1 MITGLDYGTSNCALS
16 ARQKNSAEGSKIALV
31 PLENSKHFIPSTLYA
46 LERELIVESVA
57 KNIQRKETQQHFIN
71 HRRNQLAQANRVR
84 LTHDI
89 ATNEQALFFGREAFS
104 HYLEQPDEGYFVKS
118 PKSFLGSSG
127 FRPQF
132 IEFFEDIVT
141 AMMQN
146 IKDKAEAHLG
156 AALTNTVIGRPVNF
170 QGINSENSNAQAL
183 SILTTAA
190 KRAGYKEVEFLYEP
204 IAAGFAFEE
213 QLTQDKT
220 VLVID
225 IGGGTSDCAM
235 VRMGPSYRKKTDRSE
250 DFLSHTGER
259 VGGND
264 LDIQLAGKNF
274 MPLFGMESE
283 LKNGLPMPT
292 QIFWNAV
299 TTNDVSA
306 QAHFNSLPTEMSL
319 EQMLRDTKEP
329 KLLNRLRLLRD
340 NKQNFQLVRDAEQ
353 CKIALSN
360 ALNNQVDLSYI
371 EKDLFCTVSRDD
383 YQKAI
388 QPPLSKM
395 MSLMTQAV
403 KDAGET
409 PDVVFVTGG
418 SAQSPIIRDAIKQ
431 TLGDVDIL
439 DGDHFGSV
447 AAGLGV
453 WAERIFA

>member
-16 ARQKNSAEGSKIALV
+16 ARQQNATGDTRIALV
-31 PLENSKHFIPSTLYA
+31 PLENGKHFLPSTLYA

-57 KNIQRKETQQHFIN
+57 QNIQNKDAQQDFITS
-71 HRRNQLAQANRVR
+71 RRNQLTQANRVR
-84 LTHDI
+84 VTHDI
-89 ATNEQALFFGREAFS
+89 AASEQALFFGKEAFS

-146 IKDKAEAHLG
+146 IKHKAEMHLG
-156 AALTNTVIGRPVNF
+156 ASLTHTVIGRPVNF
-170 QGINSENSNAQAL
+170 QGIHSEKSNTQAL

-190 KRAGYKEVEFLYEP
+190 KRAGYQEVEFLYEP

-235 VRMGPSYRKKTDRSE
+235 VRMGPSYRDKIDRSE

-292 QIFWNAV
+292 QIFWDAV

-306 QAHFNSLPTEMSL
+306 QTTFNSLPTEMSL

-329 KLLNRLRLLRD
+329 KLLNRLLLLRD

-353 CKIALSN
+353 CKIALSDT
-360 ALNNQVDLSYI
+360 LVNQVDLNYI
-371 EKDLFCTVSRDD
+371 EKGLYCDVSREA
-383 YQKAI
+383 YTKAI

-395 MSLMTQAV
+395 IKLMTQAV
-403 KDAGET
+403 NEAGET
-409 PDVVFVTGG
+409 PEVVFVTGG
-418 SAQSPIIRDAIKQ
+418 SAQSPIIRDAIRKS
-431 TLGDVDIL
+431 LGNVEIL

>member
-1 MITGLDYGTSNCALS
+1 MITGLDYGTSNCALCAPLQNTKGEAS
-16 ARQKNSAEGSKIALV
+16 PSLV
-31 PLENSKHFIPSTLYA
+31 PLENDQPFLPSTLYA

-57 KNIQRKETQQHFIN
+57 KHIHEKDDQTSFVQA
-71 HRRNQLAQANRVR
+71 RRNQLSQASRAR
-84 LTHDI
+84 LSNDI
-89 ATNEQALFFGREAFS
+89 GPDEQTLFFGREAFA
-104 HYLEQPDEGYFVKS
+104 HYLEHPDEGYFVKS

-146 IKDKAEAHLG
+146 IKQKAEMHLG
-156 AALTNTVIGRPVNF
+156 ETLTHTVIGRPVNF
-170 QGINSENSNAQAL
+170 QGINAEKSNAQAL

-213 QLTQDKT
+213 RLTQDKT

-235 VRMGPSYRKKTDRSE
+235 VRMGPSYRHKIDRTS

-292 QIFWNAV
+292 KFFWDAV

-306 QAHFNSLPTEMSL
+306 QTHFNSMQTETHL

-329 KLLNRLRLLRD
+329 KLLNRLLLLRE

-353 CKIALSN
+353 CKISLSSK
-360 ALNNQVDLSYI
+360 LNHCVDLSYI
-371 EKDLFCTVSRDD
+371 EKELVCDISRED
-383 YQKAI
+383 YSKAI

-395 MSLMTQAV
+395 VDLMNASV
-403 KDAGET
+403 KEAGEK
-409 PDVVFVTGG
+409 PDVVFITGG
-418 SAQSPIIRDAIKQ
+418 SAQSPLIRDVIKHN
-431 TLGDVDIL
+431 LGDVEIL

>member
-16 ARQKNSAEGSKIALV
+16 APLQNSKGEVSPSLV
-31 PLENSKHFIPSTLYA
+31 PLEKDQPFLPSTLYA

-57 KNIQRKETQQHFIN
+57 KCIPEKDDQSHFIQS
-71 HRRNQLAQANRVR
+71 RRNQLSQASRVR
-84 LTHDI
+84 LSNDI
-89 ATNEQALFFGREAFS
+89 GADEQTLFFGREAFS
-104 HYLEQPDEGYFVKS
+104 HYLECPDEGYFVKS

-146 IKDKAEAHLG
+146 IKQKAEAHLG
-156 AALTNTVIGRPVNF
+156 DTLTHTVIGRPVNF
-170 QGINSENSNAQAL
+170 QGIDADKSNAQAL

-213 QLTQDKT
+213 RLTQDKT

-235 VRMGPSYRKKTDRSE
+235 VRMGPSYRHKMDRKN

-274 MPLFGMESE
+274 MPLFGMESD

-292 QIFWNAV
+292 KFFWDAV

-306 QAHFNSLPTEMSL
+306 QVHFNSLQTETHL

-329 KLLNRLRLLRD
+329 HLLNRLIMLRE
-340 NKQNFQLVRDAEQ
+340 NKQNFQLVRDAEK
-353 CKIALSN
+353 CKIALSSK
-360 ALNNQVDLSYI
+360 LEHQVDLSYI
-371 EKDLFCTVSRDD
+371 EKALICDISRNA
-383 YQKAI
+383 YSNAI
-388 QPPLSKM
+388 QPPLLKM
-395 MSLMTQAV
+395 MALMNLAV
-403 KDAGET
+403 KEAGEK
-409 PDVVFVTGG
+409 PDVVFITGG
-418 SAQSPIIRDAIKQ
+418 SAQSPLILEAIRQ
-431 TLGDVDIL
+431 NLGDVEIL

-447 AAGLGV
+447 ATGLGV
-453 WAERIFA
+453 WAERIFS

>member
-16 ARQKNSAEGSKIALV
+16 ARQENATGDSKIALI
-31 PLENSKHFIPSTLYA
+31 PLEQGKPFLPSTLYA

-57 KNIQRKETQQHFIN
+57 KNIQHEDAQQSFIN
-71 HRRNQLAQANRVR
+71 ARRNQLAQANRVR

-89 ATNEQALFFGREAFS
+89 NASEQALFFGREAFL

-146 IKDKAEAHLG
+146 IKNKAESHLG
-156 AALTNTVIGRPVNF
+156 ATLTHTVIGRPVNF
-170 QGINSENSNAQAL
+170 QGINSEKSNAQAL
-183 SILTTAA
+183 AILTTAA
-190 KRAGYKEVEFLYEP
+190 KRAGYKEVEYLYEP

-235 VRMGPSYRKKTDRSE
+235 VRMGPSYRDKTDRTD

-292 QIFWNAV
+292 QIFWDAV

-306 QAHFNSLPTEMSL
+306 QTHFNSLPTEMSL

-360 ALNNQVDLSYI
+360 TLNNQVDLNYI
-371 EKDLFCTVSRDD
+371 EKDLFCTVSRDA
-383 YQKAI
+383 YKKAI

-395 MSLMTQAV
+395 ITLMNQAV
-403 KDAGET
+403 KEAGET
-409 PDVVFVTGG
+409 PDVVFITGG
-418 SAQSPIIRDAIKQ
+418 SAQSPIIRDAIMQ
-431 TLGDVDIL
+431 ALGNVEIL

-447 AAGLGV
+447 ASGLGV